1 MAQLIDIR
9 KVTISPRSLTAEVRF
24 SADAPLFTADD
35 LEGTDRIIDLM
46 PQMLDHTCYG
56 DGGETFGAVVDDT
69 EIAHLLEHVTVE
81 VLVRTKRAGA
91 ISAGQTRELDARRR
105 AWELRFA
112 CPDDVL
118 VAGALSSAAWI
129 VEWAYTGGGDPEP
142 DLDAIAKGLVALVD
156 GIGAEDAAS
165 DDDEFDADAT
175 VAAAPLLLEDATAE
189 IAAIEVEAVP
199 EPLAANAPEPEP
211 VPEPEQ
217 EPVAESESVPEAE
230 AVPAEE
236 PQGELT
242 LPRFEI

>member
-9 KVTISPRSLTAEVRF
+9 KVTISPRSLTAEIRL

-46 PQMLDHTCYG
+46 PQMLDHACYG

-69 EIAHLLEHVTVE
+69 EIAHLLEH
-81 VLVRTKRAGA
+81 
-91 ISAGQTRELDARRR
+91 SAGQTRELDARRR